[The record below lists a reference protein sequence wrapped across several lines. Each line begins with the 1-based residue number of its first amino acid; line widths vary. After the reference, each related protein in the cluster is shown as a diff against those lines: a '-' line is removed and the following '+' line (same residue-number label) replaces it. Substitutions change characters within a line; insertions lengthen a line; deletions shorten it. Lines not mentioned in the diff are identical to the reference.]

1 MPLGTDVRAQENS
14 NATLEKMLSV
24 MRDERKS
31 ISEIKNLTSAELGL
45 LEHLADSSR
54 RTSTQAAFTALSVFF
69 LGIALVLFGLRLTTR
84 AAKAVGRYFNL
95 MMWALTLPVVIMVAV
110 YQIGVV
116 TGIPI
121 AIYKQDEPY
130 FFISALLFVPIA
142 IVLFLLAAQR
152 RIMAHLEKGTAGIGK
167 S

>member
-1 MPLGTDVRAQENS
+1 
-14 NATLEKMLSV
+14 
-24 MRDERKS
+24 
-31 ISEIKNLTSAELGL
+31 
-45 LEHLADSSR
+45 
-54 RTSTQAAFTALSVFF
+54 
-69 LGIALVLFGLRLTTR
+69 LTTR

-95 MMWALTLPVVIMVAV
+95 MMWALPLPVVIMVAV

-121 AIYKQDEPY
+121 AIYRQDEPY
-130 FFISALLFVPIA
+130 FFISALLLVPIA

-152 RIMAHLEKGTAGIGK
+152 RIIAHLEKGPEGIGK